1 MNNNNNNTP
10 PKPLEESLDL
20 KEFIALFKTF
30 FAKKRDTIILEN
42 DLKQTFTYLNE
53 VDAIGLPTP
62 KSVKESD
69 LIVIKLTKLGTLH
82 LDEIFE
88 IVKRLRYIVIL
99 QNTFKTFTHLKF
111 HERLN
116 AIVLPP
122 FFNDLIAL
130 FDDEGKIKQGAN
142 ATLDALN
149 ESLNRLKKESA
160 KIIHHYAR
168 SKELAPYLVD
178 TQSHFK
184 HGYEC
189 LLLKSGF
196 SGAIKGVVL
205 ERSANGYFYLLPESA
220 QKIVQ
225 KIAQID
231 NEIDC
236 CIVEMCQILSHSLQK
251 HLLFLK
257 FLFKEFDFLDSLQAR
272 LNFAKACNLEFVM
285 PSFTQKKMILEN
297 FSHPILKEP
306 KPLNLK
312 FEKSMLAV
320 TGVNAGG
327 KTMLL
332 KSLLSAAFLSKHL
345 IAMKINAHH
354 SIIPYFKEIHAI
366 INDPQNSA
374 NNISTFAGR
383 MKQFSALLSKENMLL
398 GVDEIEL
405 GTDADEASSL
415 YKTLLEKLLK
425 QNNQIIIT
433 THHKRLSVLMAENK
447 EVELLAALYDEEK
460 ERPTYTFLKGVIGKS
475 YAFET
480 ALRYGVPHFL
490 IEKAKAFYGEDKEK
504 LNVLIEN
511 SSALERELKQ
521 KNELLENALK
531 EQEDLKNAWLL
542 ETQKQKEIFHNKKL
556 ELEKSYQQALN
567 LLKSEVASKDTSS
580 MHKEIHKASEILN
593 KHKTNQEIPQTI
605 TSFQANEKARYKNES
620 VLITQ
625 ILDKGYYW
633 IETELGMRL
642 KAHGSLLKKIQKP
655 PKNKFKPPKTT
666 IPKPQKAS
674 LRLDLRGQRSEEAL
688 DLLDAF
694 LNDAL
699 LGGFEE
705 VLICHG
711 KGSGILEKFVKEFLK
726 NHPKVV
732 SFSDAPINLGG
743 SGVKIV
749 KL

>member
-1 MNNNNNNTP
+1 MNTP
-10 PKPLEESLDL
+10 QKPLEENLDL

-30 FAKKRDTIILEN
+30 FAKESSIILEN
-42 DLKQTFTYLNE
+42 DLKQAFTYLNE
-53 VDAIGLPTP
+53 VDTIGLPTP
-62 KSVKESD
+62 KSVRESE
-69 LIVIKLTKLGTLH
+69 LIFVKLQKFGVLH
-82 LDEIFE
+82 LDEIDE

-99 QNTFKTFTHLKF
+99 KNTFKNFTHLKF
-111 HERLN
+111 YERLN
-116 AIVLPP
+116 AIILPT
-122 FFNDLIAL
+122 FFDDLMHML
-130 FDDEGKIKQGAN
+130 DDEGAIKKGAN

-160 KIIHHYAR
+160 KIIQNYAH

-178 TQSHFK
+178 TQSHLK

-196 SGAIKGVVL
+196 SSAIKGVVL
-205 ERSANGYFYLLPESA
+205 ERSSNGYFYLLPENA
-220 QKIVQ
+220 QKITQ
-225 KIAQID
+225 KITQVH
-231 NEIDC
+231 NEIES
-236 CIVEMCQILSHSLQK
+236 CIAEICQTLSNSLQK

-257 FLFKEFDFLDSLQAR
+257 FIFKEFDFLDSLQAR
-272 LNFAKACNLEFVM
+272 LNFAKEYNLEFVM

-332 KSLLSAAFLSKHL
+332 KSLLSAAFLSKYL
-345 IAMKINAHH
+345 IPMKINANK
-354 SIIPYFKEIHAI
+354 SVIPYFKEIHAI

-383 MKQFSALLSKENMLL
+383 MKQFSTLLSKENMLL
-398 GVDEIEL
+398 GIDEIEL

-425 QNNQIIIT
+425 QNNKIIIT

-490 IEKAKAFYGEDKEK
+490 IKEAKAFYGEDKER

-521 KNELLENALK
+521 KNESLENALK
-531 EQEDLKNAWLL
+531 EQENLKNAWLL
-542 ETQKQKEIFHNKKL
+542 EVEKQKEMFQKKKL

-567 LLKSEVASKDTSS
+567 LLKSEVALKNTSS
-580 MHKEIHKASEILN
+580 MHKEIQKANEILN
-593 KHKTNQEIPQTI
+593 QHKISSEREKTI
-605 TSFQANEKARYKNES
+605 TSFQVHQKARYKNES
-620 VLITQ
+620 VLILQT
-625 ILDKGYYW
+625 LDKGYYS

-642 KAHGSLLKKIQKP
+642 KVHGSLLKKIQKP
-655 PKNKFKPPKTT
+655 QNKIKQNKIKPTPAI
-666 IPKPQKAS
+666 IPKPKEANLS
-674 LRLDLRGQRSEEAL
+674 IDLRGQRTEEAL

-694 LNDAL
+694 LNNAL

-726 NHPKVV
+726 KHPKVS